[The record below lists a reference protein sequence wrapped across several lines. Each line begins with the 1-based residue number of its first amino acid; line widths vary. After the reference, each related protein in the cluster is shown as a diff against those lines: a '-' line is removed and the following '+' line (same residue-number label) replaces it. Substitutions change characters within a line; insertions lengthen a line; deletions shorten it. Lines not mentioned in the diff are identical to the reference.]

1 MTDAAADEF
10 VREWIDAWNARDLER
25 VLSHWAEDCE
35 FTSPLVVKLTGEPS
49 GTVRGKAA
57 LRAYWTR
64 GLEANPTLRFTLER
78 TFVGHDS
85 VVIGYRNHR
94 NQVCAE
100 LIRIGPDGRAVSGIA
115 HYRDA

>member
-1 MTDAAADEF
+1 MTTDEADAF

-25 VLSHWAEDCE
+25 VLSHWADDCV
-35 FTSPLVVKLTGEPS
+35 FTSPLVVKVTGEAS

-57 LRAYWTR
+57 LREYWR
-64 GLEANPTLRFTLER
+64 RAMEVNPGLHFTLER
-78 TFVGHDS
+78 TYVGHDS

-94 NQVCAE
+94 GQACAE
-100 LIRIGPDGRAVSGIA
+100 MVRLGADGRAVAGMA